1 MSDDLSQDLKVT
13 EVDEPQDIMD
23 QPTDAGIQSPKV
35 DFPQLKDYFNIES
48 PTDAQKV
55 KFAEIWEYFGE
66 ESKTI
71 GDLMYK
77 MRQLENRLG
86 SPAIGETRMQK
97 MYNYIKISKNIKDDE
112 KRRDALLR
120 R

>member
-1 MSDDLSQDLKVT
+1 MSDELDAKLEVT
-13 EVDEPQDIMD
+13 ENEVDDILD
-23 QPTDAGIQSPKV
+23 QPVEAGIKPTTTEY
-35 DFPQLKDYFNIES
+35 PQLKDYFNLES
-48 PTDAQKV
+48 PSDAQKE

-66 ESKTI
+66 ESKSI

-77 MRQLENRLG
+77 MRNLENRLG
-86 SPAIGETRMQK
+86 SPAIGESRLQK
-97 MYNYIKISKNIKDDE
+97 MYNYIKISKDIKDDE